1 MPNIR
6 LSLAKNISKFFYP
19 GKTDN
24 TYNIFKLHFLLEKC
38 IKRFNKLMMFLGS
51 ESVAIDRLSLIILA
65 LFYEE
70 TKLLYFSILLLLL
83 A

>member
-6 LSLAKNISKFFYP
+6 LSLAKIFQILLSW
-19 GKTDN
+19 KTDN
-24 TYNIFKLHFLLEKC
+24 TYKIFKLLFLLEKC